1 MRHLHARAAHLRDR
15 APARDAPAVAGRSEA
30 LDDGE
35 PLPLHRLRGHH
46 QGHRG
51 GREMSFTY
59 HEPGTV
65 AEAAALLASHGP
77 DTVVLAGGT
86 AFAILYPGGLIR
98 PAHVGGLRRCTELR
112 GIRTDASGL
121 WIGALATHREI
132 ERSAIVRAHHAAI
145 TDTFAR
151 IATVRIRHQ
160 ATVGGN
166 LAHADPAQDP
176 PPTLIAF
183 DASVTVAGV
192 NGARRVFS
200 VEELFVDHLT
210 TSLVT
215 GEIIIGVRIPPVS
228 AGTRATYLKFLP
240 RSHDDY
246 ATVSVAA
253 AVRLDREGRIPPPR
267 IAPGAVRPTPGRAR
281 AAGRA
286 VAGQRPTPALLSGAA
301 ELGRDAIEPLSDAR
315 GSAEYKRDMAVV
327 WTRRALEEV
336 VA

>member
-1 MRHLHARAAHLRDR
+1 
-15 APARDAPAVAGRSEA
+15 
-30 LDDGE
+30 
-35 PLPLHRLRGHH
+35 
-46 QGHRG
+46 
-51 GREMSFTY
+51 MSFTY

-65 AEAAALLASHGP
+65 DEAAALLASHGP

-86 AFAILYPGGLIR
+86 AFAILYRGGLIR
-98 PAHVGGLRRCTELR
+98 PAHVVGLRRCTELR

-183 DASVTVAGV
+183 NATVTVAGRG
-192 NGARRVFS
+192 GARRDIAI
-200 VEELFVDHLT
+200 EELFVDHLT
-210 TSLVT
+210 TSLVE
-215 GEIIIGVRIPPVS
+215 GEIIVGVRIPPVA

-240 RSHDDY
+240 RSQDDY

-253 AVRLDREGRIPPPR
+253 ALRIDGDGRIASPR
-267 IAPGAVRPTPGRAR
+267 VALGAVGPTPVRAQ
-281 AAGRA
+281 A
-286 VAGQRPTPALLSGAA
+286 VEDAIAGQRPSAGLFANAAALV
-301 ELGRDAIEPLSDAR
+301 RDAIAPLDDVR
-315 GSAEYKRDMAVV
+315 GSAAYKRDMAVV
-327 WTRRALEEV
+327 WTRRALEQ
-336 VA
+336 VAA

>member
-1 MRHLHARAAHLRDR
+1 
-15 APARDAPAVAGRSEA
+15 
-30 LDDGE
+30 
-35 PLPLHRLRGHH
+35 
-46 QGHRG
+46 
-51 GREMSFTY
+51 MSFTY

-65 AEAAALLASHGP
+65 DEAAALLASHGP

-86 AFAILYPGGLIR
+86 AFAILYRGGLIR
-98 PAHVGGLRRCTELR
+98 PAHVVGLRRCTELR

-183 DASVTVAGV
+183 NATVTVAGRG
-192 NGARRVFS
+192 GARRDIAI
-200 VEELFVDHLT
+200 EELFVDHLT
-210 TSLVT
+210 TSLVE
-215 GEIIIGVRIPPVS
+215 GEIIVGVRIPPVA

-240 RSHDDY
+240 RSQDDY

-253 AVRLDREGRIPPPR
+253 ALRIDGDGRIASPR
-267 IAPGAVRPTPGRAR
+267 VALGAVGPTPVRAR
-281 AAGRA
+281 AVEDAI
-286 VAGQRPTPALLSGAA
+286 AGQRPSAGLFANAAALV
-301 ELGRDAIEPLSDAR
+301 RDAIAPLDDVR
-315 GSAEYKRDMAVV
+315 GSAAYKRDMAVV
-327 WTRRALEEV
+327 WTRRALEQ
-336 VA
+336 VAA